1 MCQRKKFYGMRK
13 ILKVKDRLSMTQSKG
28 KVNDLQAGELG
39 LTLVANMPEITL
51 NRIGDNGINNARVNL
66 EYLNEGFSL
75 KELRNF
81 NLGEGDRA
89 VVIAA
94 GWQDNLYS

>member
-1 MCQRKKFYGMRK
+1 MRK
-13 ILKVKDRLSMTQSKG
+13 ILKVKGSLSMTQSKG

-66 EYLNEGFSL
+66 KYLNEGFSL

-94 GWQDNLYS
+94 GWQDNLYP